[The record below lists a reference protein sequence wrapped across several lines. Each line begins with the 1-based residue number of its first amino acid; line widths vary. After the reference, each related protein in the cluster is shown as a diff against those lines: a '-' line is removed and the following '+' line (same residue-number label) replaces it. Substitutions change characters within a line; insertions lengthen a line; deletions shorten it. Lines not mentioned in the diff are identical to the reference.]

1 MANYLLANDL
11 CPKTVTETDGILR
24 FIALYAKNR
33 EEWVIT
39 DFSCI
44 LTGITVVTLYD
55 TLGKESLEFI
65 LDQTYIKTIVLS
77 ADKIKNITD
86 LKKEGKIPKTTHVI
100 YFDEMKPADLEAAQA
115 SGLTLVSY
123 AEALK

>member
-100 YFDEMKPADLEAAQA
+100 YFDEMKPADLEGA
-115 SGLTLVSY
+115 
-123 AEALK
+123 